1 MYLQQIQEIKTIIH
15 IHVIPIIQM
24 QAILYETLCTV
35 TIEQWLRKIRY
46 HLNSQQYD
54 GQSHQ
59 MKVYGLRMLWLE
71 DQHQPS
77 KETKIN
83 SVEIA

>member
-1 MYLQQIQEIKTIIH
+1 
-15 IHVIPIIQM
+15 M
-24 QAILYETLCTV
+24 QAIFYETLCTV
-35 TIEQWLRKIRY
+35 TIEQWLKKIWY

-54 GQSHQ
+54 GQSLQ

-77 KETKIN
+77 KNTEIN